1 MILFY
6 LVDYTAVSVNLI
18 FIGGSNTGN
27 SACTVITIIDDIAE
41 EAQETFA
48 ITLTQPVDV
57 LNLDPDSA
65 VVTIISDEGGELV
78 F

>member
-1 MILFY
+1 MFLFY
-6 LVDYTAVSVNLI
+6 LDDYTAVSVNLF
-18 FIGGSNTGN
+18 FIGGSNTGAT
-27 SACTVITIIDDIAE
+27 ACTVITIIDDIAE

-48 ITLTQPVDV
+48 ITLTQAANV